1 MLFFVPQSLPD
12 AVKYVYVFIMYN
24 LVNAVFYTAMLVPY
38 YSMISLVTTNA
49 NERGMLG
56 NIQQIFQTLAN
67 VVINSVFIVMLTAF
81 TDSTET
87 IYTQRAFTITMIIIS
102 AAMVLLSFICVFC
115 TKERV
120 TDNASDGSQEKGKKD
135 AAANP
140 VQSFKALITN
150 RYWVM
155 MFFAMF
161 VIFFVIIMYSV
172 GNVYYCQYIYKDM
185 SRYPWMSNAIS
196 VAQFA
201 IMFATPFFMSRFGKR
216 NIYVAGLGILTVGFL
231 GFGLF
236 ADSLPTIIFF
246 NALKGLGLGMS
257 GGMAMGMVADTI
269 TYSRLK
275 SGIDPVGMGNAAIS
289 AAQKLGLGLGTAV
302 LGWVMSG
309 AGFDAALD
317 LAGESQPDT
326 VITAILFLYNYVFV
340 WIFDWGMA
348 GAALA
353 TVIGQAVTMLAA
365 VIFFFVKKAGFHLP
379 AVSDMPALFG
389 GLCKVAVAPFGLT
402 ISPTITIILMNR
414 FLLLYGNEQAVAVY
428 SCISYV
434 VCIAYLLLQ
443 GVGDGSQPLISRCY
457 GENDITGMVRIR
469 GLAYKTAYGI
479 TVACMAGLF
488 LGRDLVGVLFGAS
501 ADACREVAF
510 YLPFFLATLL
520 FVSFVRVTTSYFYA
534 TEKTGLSYALVFAEP
549 LFQLVLLL
557 LLPLFLGLLGVWL
570 AVPLAQ
576 VLAWIVSV
584 CAKRRV
590 DHKIQMAGKE

>member
-1 MLFFVPQSLPD
+1 MKAKGDEAKQRECFGGTTLFM
-12 AVKYVYVFIMYN
+12 A
-24 LVNAVFYTAMLVPY
+24 
-38 YSMISLVTTNA
+38 
-49 NERGMLG
+49 
-56 NIQQIFQTLAN
+56 
-67 VVINSVFIVMLTAF
+67 
-81 TDSTET
+81 
-87 IYTQRAFTITMIIIS
+87 
-102 AAMVLLSFICVFC
+102 LLS
-115 TKERV
+115 
-120 TDNASDGSQEKGKKD
+120 
-135 AAANP
+135 
-140 VQSFKALITN
+140 
-150 RYWVM
+150 
-155 MFFAMF
+155 
-161 VIFFVIIMYSV
+161 
-172 GNVYYCQYIYKDM
+172 
-185 SRYPWMSNAIS
+185 
-196 VAQFA
+196 
-201 IMFATPFFMSRFGKR
+201 
-216 NIYVAGLGILTVGFL
+216 GL
-231 GFGLF
+231 
-236 ADSLPTIIFF
+236 
-246 NALKGLGLGMS
+246 
-257 GGMAMGMVADTI
+257 
-269 TYSRLK
+269 
-275 SGIDPVGMGNAAIS
+275 
-289 AAQKLGLGLGTAV
+289 
-302 LGWVMSG
+302 
-309 AGFDAALD
+309 
-317 LAGESQPDT
+317 
-326 VITAILFLYNYVFV
+326 ITAILLVFLYPLLELMGAEGEILSLTTQYVRVIALGTVCQLLATGFVPFIRNMGGATFAMAAMIAGFVANIVLDYVFV

-348 GAALA
+348 
-353 TVIGQAVTMLAA
+353 
-365 VIFFFVKKAGFHLP
+365 
-379 AVSDMPALFG
+379 
-389 GLCKVAVAPFGLT
+389 
-402 ISPTITIILMNR
+402 
-414 FLLLYGNEQAVAVY
+414 GNEQAVAVY